1 MIWNC
6 LIITGAWLVVITIL
20 IVITGGEEDE

>member
-6 LIITGAWLVVITIL
+6 LIITGAWLGVITIL